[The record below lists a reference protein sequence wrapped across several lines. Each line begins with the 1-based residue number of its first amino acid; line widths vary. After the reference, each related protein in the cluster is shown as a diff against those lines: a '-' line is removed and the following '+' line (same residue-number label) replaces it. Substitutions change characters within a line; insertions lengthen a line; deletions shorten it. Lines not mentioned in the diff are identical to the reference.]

1 MSFRGLSHFF
11 ITLTLGSNQLQVR
24 VFLSPTNVKSMLGTG
39 LFTGFSYMNR
49 LLFISHSFSIDPLH
63 LCIGSSFHFLEIGL
77 ITHSHELVDKI
88 FQIVLLPVTFI
99 VIHDVVFQRSATSG
113 RTIQCPISGDCH
125 ARWSTFT
132 ARPDWPRSHA
142 CLGRRCAAYSPR
154 SIWRKGAP
162 SFITPSDERKPF
174 RTWWN
179 EIDSSGSSVS
189 L

>member
-1 MSFRGLSHFF
+1 
-11 ITLTLGSNQLQVR
+11 
-24 VFLSPTNVKSMLGTG
+24 MLGTG

-49 LLFISHSFSIDPLH
+49 SLFISHSFSIDPLH

-77 ITHSHELVDKI
+77 ITHSHELVDNI

-113 RTIQCPISGDCH
+113 RTIQCPFSGDCH
-125 ARWSTFT
+125 ARWCTFT

-142 CLGRRCAAYSPR
+142 CLGRRRAAYSPR
-154 SIWRKGAP
+154 SFWRKGAP

-179 EIDSSGSSVS
+179 AIGSHESTVS
-189 L
+189 LW